1 MRSSAAE
8 QSDALDA
15 QRSGGLPGLHGR
27 SGPERLASI
36 TQPEGVAMFARVSTY
51 TGDPDELNRGFE
63 SARDDLQQ
71 IEGFTQGYFCV
82 DRGSGKGLTI
92 TLWENEQ
99 ALDASAEQAKQLRS
113 RATEPSG
120 ATIESVQH
128 YEVTQTVP

>member
-1 MRSSAAE
+1 
-8 QSDALDA
+8 
-15 QRSGGLPGLHGR
+15 
-27 SGPERLASI
+27 
-36 TQPEGVAMFARVSTY
+36 MFARVSNY
-51 TGDPDELNRGFE
+51 TGEPDELTRGFE

-71 IEGFTQGYFCV
+71 IEGFLQGYFCV

-99 ALDASAEQAKQLRS
+99 ALEASAEQARQLRS

-120 ATIESVQH
+120 ATIDSVQH